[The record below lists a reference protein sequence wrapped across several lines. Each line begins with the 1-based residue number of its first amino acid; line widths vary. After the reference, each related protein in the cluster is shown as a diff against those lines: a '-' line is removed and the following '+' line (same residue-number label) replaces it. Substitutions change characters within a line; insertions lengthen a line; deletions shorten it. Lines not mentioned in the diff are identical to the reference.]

1 MIELNP
7 ESEQT
12 FGVHIMCKVLIELL
26 PREDKPS
33 VVANRATISLGPPIL
48 GGEPFYSSSSKLE
61 EGNHLWWRSV
71 S

>member
-26 PREDKPS
+26 PGE
-33 VVANRATISLGPPIL
+33 IL
-48 GGEPFYSSSSKLE
+48 GIVFF
-61 EGNHLWWRSV
+61 
-71 S
+71 

>member
-26 PREDKPS
+26 PRE
-33 VVANRATISLGPPIL
+33 IL
-48 GGEPFYSSSSKLE
+48 GIVGLLMLKCYSNQFSTTNTVTE
-61 EGNHLWWRSV
+61 
-71 S
+71 